1 MSGQRSVRSCGR
13 GCGRPYRIGFGSEE
27 PKRRAGDQVT
37 LVVEG
42 VVDGGV
48 GGEESLGGTLGLEL
62 LLFAFPSSYRGK
74 LQPFAPPNPPHSQE
88 FRDKLA
94 LTDSTIGR
102 SSRVEVG
109 VI

>member
-1 MSGQRSVRSCGR
+1 M
-13 GCGRPYRIGFGSEE
+13 
-27 PKRRAGDQVT
+27 
-37 LVVEG
+37 VEG